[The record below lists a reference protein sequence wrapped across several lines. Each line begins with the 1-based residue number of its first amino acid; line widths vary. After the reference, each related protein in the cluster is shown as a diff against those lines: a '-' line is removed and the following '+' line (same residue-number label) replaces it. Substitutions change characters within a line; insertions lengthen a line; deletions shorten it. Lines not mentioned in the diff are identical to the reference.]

1 MGHGLELALE
11 ELVDDTLAVDLEGL
25 GEGVEVEGA
34 GEGVSQT
41 ERKHERDPA
50 AGILERPA
58 PALTKPPS
66 VSRSSEP
73 SSNDDSRSVNVV
85 SVKVCCYDRVVIIW
99 LVIDV

>member
-1 MGHGLELALE
+1 MKEKYFFFISFGRVRLELALE
-11 ELVDDTLAVDLEGL
+11 ELVDDTLTVDLEGL

-58 PALTKPPS
+58 PAFAFITKTQTS
-66 VSRSSEP
+66 HHR
-73 SSNDDSRSVNVV
+73 
-85 SVKVCCYDRVVIIW
+85 
-99 LVIDV
+99 

>member
-1 MGHGLELALE
+1 MGRGSELALE
-11 ELVDDTLAVDLEGL
+11 ELVDDTLTVDLEGL

-58 PALTKPPS
+58 PALTNHHRL
-66 VSRSSEP
+66 VAAQ
-73 SSNDDSRSVNVV
+73 NHHQAMTVVV
-85 SVKVCCYDRVVIIW
+85 SM
-99 LVIDV
+99 L

>member
-1 MGHGLELALE
+1 MGPGLELALE
-11 ELVDDTLAVDLEGL
+11 ELVDDTLTVDLEGL

-58 PALTKPPS
+58 PAFAFHTKTSTKPLS

-73 SSNDDSRSVNVV
+73 SSNDSRSVNVV
-85 SVKVCCYDRVVIIW
+85 SVKVCCYD
-99 LVIDV
+99 